1 MRLISAEFRNFR
13 LLRDVKVCFGTGT
26 ERKLTVIRG
35 ANDSGKTTF
44 LLGLQWVL
52 YGDNA
57 LPNAGRNFRL
67 YPVDWDVDRD
77 GGQVEVSAVLEF
89 EKTFRRKTGA
99 NKVSESRQRYRLE
112 RSVVE
117 AVSGDERT
125 RVSSTVK
132 LLAEHPEGWRTEAEP
147 VAWINQELPD
157 ELREVF
163 FMDGDR
169 ALGFIQASGSG
180 ATSRKKVEDAIR
192 SLLGLGIIDNA
203 LRHITTT
210 RRAVNRKAK
219 KIGGDERLEQVSSRL
234 VDLGAMLDQLEE
246 DKSNVS
252 GDLRDVNERISEL
265 QEELAVTLQK
275 GDRQDLEDQMN
286 HTRRELK
293 RVHQEGDK
301 ASMDHA
307 ELFCGMDVAV
317 GLLAPALGPA
327 LGILGEMHSDGRI
340 PSATIP
346 VLRDRLD
353 VGECICGESLR
364 VGDKLGEARRSVIER
379 LIEENQRSDQVG
391 EVVTELY
398 YWSSGLGD
406 ERGAGGASWT
416 RKFTACAATREDIK
430 QRREECGRRVRR
442 LEKEIDGL
450 PDTDVRGLRDAIR
463 GYEDR
468 QRQLQRMEGEF
479 AATIELRGEEFR
491 ELERDRDRL
500 LKVRDRGKKLSAEVD
515 VVRDL
520 ENVLLASKQRM
531 ANDELARVSESM
543 NGSFSR
549 MIGVDPEQKA
559 IVHRA
564 EISESFDIVVVG
576 PEGRRLSP
584 DKDLNGASRRALTL
598 AFILALAKVSGVK
611 APNVIDTPLGMAS
624 GYVRRAIL
632 RLAIEESRQLVLLLT
647 HDEIRGCEDVIDEC
661 ADVVVT
667 FTNPAHYPVML
678 VNEPE
683 QEVGGV
689 VLCTC
694 NHRTTCQMCVRQD
707 IVREPNDD

>member
-52 YGDNA
+52 YGDTA
-57 LPNAGRNFRL
+57 LPNAGRDFRL

-77 GGQVEVSAVLEF
+77 GSQVEVSAVLEF
-89 EKTFRRKTGA
+89 DKTFRRRNGA
-99 NKVSESRQRYRLE
+99 DKLSGSRRRYRLE

-117 AVSGDERT
+117 AVSGDEGM

-132 LLAEHPEGWRTEAEP
+132 LLAERSKGWQTVAEP

-169 ALGFIQASGSG
+169 ALGFIQASGNG
-180 ATSRKKVEDAIR
+180 ATSRKKVKDAIR

-203 LRHITTT
+203 LRHITAA
-210 RRAVNRKAK
+210 RRSVNRRVK
-219 KIGGDERLEQVSSRL
+219 KIGGDERLQQVSSRL
-234 VDLGAMLDQLEE
+234 VKVETELNQREE
-246 DKSNVS
+246 DSSDVARE
-252 GDLRDVNERISEL
+252 LRNVNERISEL
-265 QEELAVTLQK
+265 QDKLAMTLRK
-275 GDRQDLEDQMN
+275 GDRQDLEEQMN
-286 HTRRELK
+286 QARRELK
-293 RVHQEGDK
+293 RLHGEVDK
-301 ASMDHA
+301 AGREHA
-307 ELFCGMDVAV
+307 ELFCGVDVAV

-327 LGILGEMHSDGRI
+327 LDILGEMHSDGRI

-346 VLRDRLD
+346 VLRDRLET
-353 VGECICGESLR
+353 GECICGESLR

-398 YWSSGLGD
+398 YWSSGLED
-406 ERGAGGASWT
+406 EPGTGEASWT
-416 RKFTACAATREDIK
+416 RKFKECAAAREDIR
-430 QRREECGRRVRR
+430 QRHEESGRRVRR

-463 GYEDR
+463 EYEDR
-468 QRQLQRMEGEF
+468 QGRLREMKGEF
-479 AATIELRGEEFR
+479 AATIELRREER
-491 ELERDRDRL
+491 RRLEHDRDKL
-500 LKVRDRGKKLSAEVD
+500 LKVRDRGRKLSAEVN
-515 VVRDL
+515 VVRDV
-520 ENVLLASKQRM
+520 EKVLLATRQRM

-543 NGSFSR
+543 NASFVR

-559 IVHRA
+559 IVQRA
-564 EISESFDIVVVG
+564 EIGESFDIVVLG

-598 AFILALAKVSGVK
+598 AFILALAKVSGVR
-611 APNVIDTPLGMAS
+611 APNVIDTPLGMTS

-647 HDEIRGCEDVIDEC
+647 HDEIRGCEDIVDEC

-667 FTNPAHYPVML
+667 FSNPAHYPVML

-694 NHRTTCQMCVRQD
+694 DHRTTCHICVRRD
-707 IVREPNDD
+707 GTERNDD